1 MYVIFKDHAS
11 VILTDRSDISE
22 ELEGLDWTKANLERV
37 LLSLERNEGES
48 FLLRG
53 DSSSAMWQVF
63 AEHFKVIEAA
73 GGIVKNNN
81 DEYLLIYRHD
91 TWDLPKGKIDPGE
104 TPEEA
109 AVREVREECGFSSLQ
124 LGSRV
129 QNTYHIYE
137 HKEKQILKVTYWY
150 LMHSDQKVLSPQV
163 EEGITDLGWKSA
175 SDLHAVFEN
184 TYPNIE
190 LLLKEEIRRGA

>member
-11 VILTDRSDISE
+11 VILAGPGDFSE
-22 ELEGLDWTKANLERV
+22 GHEALDWTKENLERV

-53 DSSSAMWQVF
+53 HDSDLMWQVF

-73 GGIVKNNN
+73 GGIVRNTNE
-81 DEYLLIYRHD
+81 EYLLIYRHE

-124 LGSRV
+124 LKSQA

-137 HKEKQILKVTYWY
+137 HKEKQILKVTYWFH
-150 LMHSDQKVLSPQV
+150 MHSDQKVLSPQL
-163 EEGITDLGWKSA
+163 EEGITDLGWKTA
-175 SDLHAVFEN
+175 SDLHAVYEN

-190 LLLKEEIRRGA
+190 LLLEGVIRRGA

>member
-11 VILTDRSDISE
+11 VILTDRRDFSRSGDV
-22 ELEGLDWTKANLERV
+22 LDWTEENLERV
-37 LLSLERNEGES
+37 LCSLQQNEGTS

-53 DSSSAMWQVF
+53 DDSASMWRSF
-63 AEHFKVIEAA
+63 AGRFEVIEAA
-73 GGIVKNNN
+73 GGIVKNKRG
-81 DEYLLIYRHD
+81 EYLLIYRND

-104 TPEEA
+104 TRQAA
-109 AVREVREECGFSSLQ
+109 AVREVREECGFSSLR

-137 HKEKQILKVTYWY
+137 HKEKQILKVTYWF
-150 LMHSDQKVLSPQV
+150 LMYSDQETLTPQLD
-163 EEGITDLGWKSA
+163 EGITDLGWKSA
-175 SDLHAVFEN
+175 RDMDAVFEN

-190 LLLKEEIRRGA
+190 LLLSEQIRRGA

>member
-1 MYVIFKDHAS
+1 MYVIFKDLAS
-11 VILTDRSDISE
+11 VILTDRRDLSTAGE
-22 ELEGLDWTKANLERV
+22 VLDWTEENLGQV
-37 LLSLERNEGES
+37 LRSLEQNEGRS

-53 DSSSAMWQVF
+53 DDSASMWRAF
-63 AEHFKVIEAA
+63 AKRFKVIEAA
-73 GGIVKNNN
+73 GGIVKNDNG
-81 DEYLLIYRHD
+81 EYLLIYRND

-104 TPEEA
+104 TREEA

-124 LGSRV
+124 LGSWV

-150 LMHSDQKVLSPQV
+150 LMYSDQETLKPQLD
-163 EEGITDLGWKSA
+163 EGITDLGWKSD
-175 SDLHAVFEN
+175 SDMDAVFEN

-190 LLLKEEIRRGA
+190 LLLSEQMRRGA

>member
-1 MYVIFKDHAS
+1 MYVIFKDDAS
-11 VILTDRSDISE
+11 VILTDRSDFSE
-22 ELEGLDWTKANLERV
+22 ELEALDWTKENLGRV
-37 LLSLERNEGES
+37 LLSLQQNEGKS
-48 FLLRG
+48 FRLRG
-53 DSSSAMWQVF
+53 DDSAAMWQVF
-63 AEHFKVIEAA
+63 KEHFKVIEAA
-73 GGIVKNNN
+73 GGIVKNKKK
-81 DEYLLIYRHD
+81 EYLLIYRHD

-109 AVREVREECGFSSLQ
+109 AVREVSEECGLSGLK
-124 LGSRV
+124 LGSQV

-150 LMHSDQKVLSPQV
+150 LMNSDQKDLKPQL

-175 SDLHAVFEN
+175 SELQALFEN

-190 LLLKEEIRRGA
+190 LLLKEQVLRGA